1 MSALAAAFRQARW
14 RCGAGDAILMAID
27 SNTTGQPGRKSP
39 RFGIGRF
46 LFVVIL
52 VVLFLL
58 LGRAW
63 CGIASFEVA
72 GLSERL
78 NPTIEPAEKVLR

>member
-1 MSALAAAFRQARW
+1 
-14 RCGAGDAILMAID
+14 MAID

-39 RFGIGRF
+39 RFGIGRL

-58 LGRAW
+58 LGQSMVRHRFFRGGW
-63 CGIASFEVA
+63 VYRNGSI
-72 GLSERL
+72 R
-78 NPTIEPAEKVLR
+78 P